1 MLQIKDP
8 AFIAGPPYI
17 EQTRLQYLD
26 LSLASISQRALYI
39 LFSQCRQLRKLSL
52 EHIEVND
59 TICFE
64 ISQNTLLETL
74 NLSMA
79 SGLTDV
85 GVRQMMSSLTK
96 LNSLNISWTD
106 LSAEA
111 VTALVTHTPS
121 NLIRLNVA
129 GCRRVL
135 VDSRKEQ
142 QLDIYSYQFD
152 VTPPLFS
159 HRCRYTAETL
169 PPIVGTGSIG
179 L

>member
-1 MLQIKDP
+1 M
-8 AFIAGPPYI
+8 
-17 EQTRLQYLD
+17 
-26 LSLASISQRALYI
+26 
-39 LFSQCRQLRKLSL
+39 

-106 LSAEA
+106 LSGEA

-121 NLIRLNVA
+121 NLIRLNIA

-135 VDSRKEQ
+135 FDSRKEQ
-142 QLDIYSYQFD
+142 
-152 VTPPLFS
+152 
-159 HRCRYTAETL
+159 
-169 PPIVGTGSIG
+169 
-179 L
+179 